1 MKVSKHV
8 EQLLRQGKKPKE
20 LVELG
25 FPKSVVTRVHRQ
37 LREEKAAL
45 QPKTPKGRAEAKS
58 RFQPS
63 LTVPVEMAPIQQKLA
78 SLESAVQKVD
88 NLAKALPEVAAL
100 AAAAQELGSHR
111 RENCPYEEDGLC
123 VAQTWTDRS
132 EIPRGIGEPVL
143 IEEEKPRWYIRP
155 SDFYC
160 AVCTAP
166 LEDRMNDV
174 ESEVSGDPLSG
185 AKEQIT
191 CQSCGSKGFIAAAVK
206 CTKCGHETY
215 WGWCPKR

>member
-63 LTVPVEMAPIQQKLA
+63 LTVPVEMAPIQQKMA
-78 SLESAVQKVD
+78 SLESEIRELEARVE
-88 NLAKALPEVAAL
+88 ALEA
-100 AAAAQELGSHR
+100 
-111 RENCPYEEDGLC
+111 
-123 VAQTWTDRS
+123 
-132 EIPRGIGEPVL
+132 IGTE
-143 IEEEKPRWYIRP
+143 
-155 SDFYC
+155 
-160 AVCTAP
+160 
-166 LEDRMNDV
+166 LEDIEDRLDETPAV
-174 ESEVSGDPLSG
+174 GLRHRFKCDCGASGLV
-185 AKEQIT
+185 ALHIQ
-191 CQSCGSKGFIAAAVK
+191 
-206 CTKCGHETY
+206 CTKCGRESW
-215 WGWCPKR
+215 WGWSPKQ